1 MDDSRRDIASILRR
15 RGGRSVLPWRG
26 EDERSYLAGLL
37 RDAPGRSP
45 ERAPRGEAADAAL
58 PPVKSIPEEIA
69 SCTRCQA
76 TGGKKLPFGGGGNGV
91 MIMLNPPAMMGRAER
106 AAYRKE
112 SAELLRKMCA
122 AIDLD
127 VEQCYVT
134 GTVKC
139 EPAGASL
146 SPGAM
151 LAQCEHILDREIA
164 ETDPRVI
171 LVMGDMLPLK
181 RLKDRHTS
189 ARWFAVEHPV
199 ALIKNPDLKMRAWNT
214 LKLVRQAIADPDGR
228 A

>member
-1 MDDSRRDIASILRR
+1 MSDLRRDIASILRR
-15 RGGRSVLPWRG
+15 RGGGVLPWRG
-26 EDERSYLAGLL
+26 EEERSYLTGLL
-37 RDAPGRSP
+37 EDSGEHRPARGARTRDDT
-45 ERAPRGEAADAAL
+45 AAGQA
-58 PPVKSIPEEIA
+58 VKSIPEEIA

-76 TGGKKLPFGGGGNGV
+76 TGGKKLPFGGGENGV

-127 VEQCYVT
+127 VEECYVT

-151 LAQCEHILDREIA
+151 LAQCEHILDREIT
-164 ETDPRVI
+164 ETGPRVI

-181 RLKDRHTS
+181 RLKDRHDS

-199 ALIKNPDLKMRAWNT
+199 ALIKNPDLKKRAWNT
-214 LKLVRQAIADPDGR
+214 LKLVRQAIAGPHGR